1 MINKQI
7 DNKHP
12 LHIKLSFPDKYT
24 LHFNTK
30 EHNDIHLDICNTY
43 SYENNGYELHEGDLI
58 SFGNLKFKIKK
69 IHIQNPNINNNNS
82 NQTATTHS
90 LQIQKQNNTLYSYR
104 SDNNNNINTN
114 SDNLPKC
121 RICFSEEFDTET
133 NPLITPC
140 QCSGSIQFIHLICLK
155 QWLESKITFHEY
167 NHLNVLIKRKFYCEL
182 CKSPFPDNITIQT
195 NTFTK
200 KINLIDYPEEH
211 SLNYFI
217 MEYIPKQNKIN
228 DVTFI
233 YTIKFD
239 IKNVIYIGRANSS
252 DLKMTDISVSRN
264 HGMIQ
269 LKNGKFY
276 VKDFKSKYG
285 TFVEYKYNDILLLPN
300 KVITLL
306 IGKCLI
312 EFGMKKT
319 LLATLKCVN
328 SKYFTW
334 KDYNSYIHD
343 KVNSEKGINVGRI
356 NSRKISV
363 MKMIN
368 SKRSSN
374 RELVDIGVCCLKNSF
389 NKSTGLS
396 LCHNSHTFICVN
408 ASQLHL
414 LGDVK
419 DEKRKRKEGVKNTN
433 NNNNNQHIILN
444 CNNNSN
450 N

>member
-1 MINKQI
+1 
-7 DNKHP
+7 
-12 LHIKLSFPDKYT
+12 
-24 LHFNTK
+24 
-30 EHNDIHLDICNTY
+30 
-43 SYENNGYELHEGDLI
+43 
-58 SFGNLKFKIKK
+58 
-69 IHIQNPNINNNNS
+69 
-82 NQTATTHS
+82 
-90 LQIQKQNNTLYSYR
+90 
-104 SDNNNNINTN
+104 
-114 SDNLPKC
+114 
-121 RICFSEEFDTET
+121 
-133 NPLITPC
+133 
-140 QCSGSIQFIHLICLK
+140 
-155 QWLESKITFHEY
+155 
-167 NHLNVLIKRKFYCEL
+167 
-182 CKSPFPDNITIQT
+182 
-195 NTFTK
+195 
-200 KINLIDYPEEH
+200 
-211 SLNYFI
+211 
-217 MEYIPKQNKIN
+217 
-228 DVTFI
+228 
-233 YTIKFD
+233 
-239 IKNVIYIGRANSS
+239 
-252 DLKMTDISVSRN
+252 
-264 HGMIQ
+264 
-269 LKNGKFY
+269 
-276 VKDFKSKYG
+276 
-285 TFVEYKYNDILLLPN
+285 VEYKYNDILLLPN

-312 EFGMKKT
+312 EFKMKKT